1 MLNEKLQTAIN
12 QQINAEIYSSYLY
25 YSMCAYLQ
33 HKGLAGFAHWTK
45 IQAQEELTHVNKFF
59 DYINER
65 GGRVTLTA
73 IEAVPTEF
81 ESVLDVFQKT
91 KEHEQLVSKLINQLM
106 DVAMSVND
114 HATKSFLQWFIDEQV
129 EEEANVQTILDNL
142 QLINGEGHGMLLL
155 DRELMTRIF
164 VDATQTGA

>member
-1 MLNEKLQTAIN
+1 MLNEKLQQAIN
-12 QQINAEIYSSYLY
+12 KQINAELHSSYLY

-33 HKGLAGFAHWTK
+33 NNGLSGFAHWTK
-45 IQAQEELTHVNKFF
+45 IQAQEELTHANKFF
-59 DYINER
+59 DYVNER

-81 ESVLDVFQKT
+81 DGVLAVFKQIKQ
-91 KEHEQLVSKLINQLM
+91 HEELVSELINNLM
-106 DVAMSVND
+106 DVALSVND

-129 EEEANVQTILDNL
+129 EEEANVQAILDNL
-142 QLINGEGHGMLLL
+142 KLINGEGHGMLLL
-155 DRELMTRIF
+155 DRELMTRVF